1 VLLLLFELDRQRYA
15 LDAAQ
20 VSEVLPLVDI
30 RALPGAPPGV
40 AGVIEYRGAT
50 VPVLDSSALA
60 LGRRSARRFSTRIV
74 IVQHTE
80 AGGRQRALGLML
92 EGATSTLRCDADLFQ
107 PSGINQAGA
116 RYLGPIARLSIG
128 LVQRVELGELL
139 TPELCEVL
147 FEAAEA

>member
-1 VLLLLFELDRQRYA
+1 MLLLLFELDRQRCA

-30 RALPGAPPGV
+30 RSLPGAAPGV
-40 AGVIEYRGAT
+40 AGVIDYRGAT
-50 VPVLDSSALA
+50 TPVLDLSAFA
-60 LGRRSARRFSTRIV
+60 LGRCSARRVSTRIV

-80 AGGRQRALGLML
+80 SGGRRRVLGLML

-107 PSGINQAGA
+107 PTGINRAGA

-139 TPELCEVL
+139 TPAACEAL